1 MNVLVIALDAGP
13 VDLQEADVLVVA
25 PALNSRVR
33 HWLSDEDGA
42 RRRAEQRAEACVQ
55 QLELNGVHANS
66 RVGDAD
72 PVQAIADA
80 LPLFAADEIVIAATD
95 DRITARARKR
105 FPIPIR
111 STDQPSGT
119 GVTVPLSWFATQRA
133 PPAST
138 DSRGSGPV

>member
-13 VDLQEADVLVVA
+13 VDLHEANVLVVA

-95 DRITARARKR
+95 DRVTARARER